1 MRNYGGLAALYFVQ
15 IIIIGDW
22 MLLNL
27 FLSILMQKMDEVT
40 EEAKKIEMKVADEA
54 VSLSS
59 FSEDISEDTARN
71 R

>member
-40 EEAKKIEMKVADEA
+40 EEAKKIEIKGPAEA
-54 VSLSS
+54 VQ
-59 FSEDISEDTARN
+59 
-71 R
+71 

>member
-1 MRNYGGLAALYFVQ
+1 MQ

-40 EEAKKIEMKVADEA
+40 EEAKKIEIKGPAEA
-54 VSLSS
+54 VQ
-59 FSEDISEDTARN
+59 
-71 R
+71 